1 STLPLSDE
9 LELDE
14 LPHAPSAIAMA
25 ASATIAVSLPRCPL
39 NASPLRD
46 RSGSAPRPVSAVAAT
61 ERLPQGARNL
71 RTGAAG
77 CQPPHEPVAEGETP
91 LPKRDHE
98 VVADPGRGPPRPL
111 TPHRSWHMLRPLF
124 SGNPPPIGSPVGGGG
139 SRGAGAPPLPPIRG
153 GAAAW

>member
-1 STLPLSDE
+1 MVSFPPERSLTRFAKAATAMPYGWVGVVTYPSRSTLPLSDE

-14 LPHAPSAIAMA
+14 LPHAPSAVAMA

-77 CQPPHEPVAEGETP
+77 CQHPHEPVAEGETP

-98 VVADPGRGPPRPL
+98 VVADPARGPPRPL
-111 TPHRSWHMLRPLF
+111 TPHRS
-124 SGNPPPIGSPVGGGG
+124 
-139 SRGAGAPPLPPIRG
+139 
-153 GAAAW
+153 